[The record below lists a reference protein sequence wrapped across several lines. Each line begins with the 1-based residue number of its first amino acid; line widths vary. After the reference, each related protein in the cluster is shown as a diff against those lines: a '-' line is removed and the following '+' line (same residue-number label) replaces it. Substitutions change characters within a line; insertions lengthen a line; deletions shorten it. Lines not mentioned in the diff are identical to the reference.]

1 MDDEA
6 IVGQIDYIEEQVDF
20 LIELCNSLKSENA
33 ELKGKVETLEGELQ
47 EKTQTETAFA
57 EQRENI
63 RGKID
68 GLMDRL
74 NNYIDVTS

>member
-47 EKTQTETAFA
+47 VKTQTETAFA

-74 NNYIDVTS
+74 NNYIDVAS

>member
-20 LIELCNSLKSENA
+20 LIELCNSLKSDNA
-33 ELKGKVETLEGELQ
+33 ELKGRVDVLEGERR
-47 EKTQTETAFA
+47 EKTQAETVFT

-74 NNYIDVTS
+74 NNYIDVAS

>member
-20 LIELCNSLKSENA
+20 LIELCNSLKSENV
-33 ELKGKVETLEGELQ
+33 ELKGRVELLEGELQ
-47 EKTQTETAFA
+47 EKTQSEAAYT
-57 EQRENI
+57 EQRESI

-74 NNYIDVTS
+74 NNYIDVSS

>member
-20 LIELCNSLKSENA
+20 LIELCNSLKSEKA
-33 ELKGKVETLEGELQ
+33 ELKGRVEILEGQLQ
-47 EKTQTETAFA
+47 EKTQSEAAFV

-74 NNYIDVTS
+74 NNYIDVAP

>member
-1 MDDEA
+1 LDDEA

-33 ELKGKVETLEGELQ
+33 ELKGRIEILEGELQ
-47 EKTQTETAFA
+47 EKSESEAALA
-57 EQRENI
+57 EQRESI

-74 NNYIDVTS
+74 NNYIDVAS

>member
-33 ELKGKVETLEGELQ
+33 ELKGKIETLEGELQ
-47 EKTQTETAFA
+47 EKTHTETAFV

-74 NNYIDVTS
+74 NNYIDVAS

>member
-33 ELKGKVETLEGELQ
+33 DLKGRIEILEGDLR
-47 EKTQTETAFA
+47 EKTKSEAAFA
-57 EQRENI
+57 EQRESI

-74 NNYIDVTS
+74 NNYIDVSS

>member
-20 LIELCNSLKSENA
+20 LIELCNSLKSEKA
-33 ELKGKVETLEGELQ
+33 ELKGRIEILEGQLQ
-47 EKTQTETAFA
+47 EKNQSEAAFV
-57 EQRENI
+57 EQRETI

-74 NNYIDVTS
+74 NTYIDVDS

>member
-20 LIELCNSLKSENA
+20 LIELCNSLKTENT
-33 ELKGKVETLEGELQ
+33 ELKEKIEVLESDLQ
-47 EKTQTETAFA
+47 EKSQSETAFA

-74 NNYIDVTS
+74 NNYIDVDS

>member
-1 MDDEA
+1 LDDEA

-20 LIELCNSLKSENA
+20 LIELCNSLKSEKA
-33 ELKGKVETLEGELQ
+33 ELKGRIEILEGQLQ
-47 EKTQTETAFA
+47 EKNQSEAAFV
-57 EQRENI
+57 EQRETI

-74 NNYIDVTS
+74 NTYIDVDS

>member
-20 LIELCNSLKSENA
+20 LIELCNSLKSEKA
-33 ELKGKVETLEGELQ
+33 ELKGRIEILEGQLQ
-47 EKTQTETAFA
+47 EKTQSEAAFA
-57 EQRENI
+57 EQRETI

-74 NNYIDVTS
+74 NTYIDVDS

>member
-20 LIELCNSLKSENA
+20 LIELCNSLKTENT
-33 ELKGKVETLEGELQ
+33 ELKGKIEVLEGDLQ
-47 EKTQTETAFA
+47 EKIQSETAFA
-57 EQRENI
+57 EQKENI
-63 RGKID
+63 RGKIG

-74 NNYIDVTS
+74 NSYIDVDS

>member
-74 NNYIDVTS
+74 NNYIDVAS

>member
-1 MDDEA
+1 LDDEA

-33 ELKGKVETLEGELQ
+33 ELKGRIELLEGELQ
-47 EKTQTETAFA
+47 EKTQTETAFT

-74 NNYIDVTS
+74 NNYIDVAS

>member
-74 NNYIDVTS
+74 NTYIDVAS

>member
-6 IVGQIDYIEEQVDF
+6 IIGQIDYIEEQVDF
-20 LIELCNSLKSENA
+20 LIELCNTLKAENT
-33 ELKGKVETLEGELQ
+33 ELKEKVATLEGNLQ
-47 EKTQTETAFA
+47 VKADAEVQLT

-68 GLMDRL
+68 GLMERL
-74 NNYIDVTS
+74 NSYIEVAS

>member
-1 MDDEA
+1 LDDEA

-20 LIELCNSLKSENA
+20 LIELCNSLKSEKA
-33 ELKGKVETLEGELQ
+33 ELKGRVEILEGQLQ
-47 EKTQTETAFA
+47 EKTQSEAAFV
-57 EQRENI
+57 EQRETI

-74 NNYIDVTS
+74 NTYIDVDS

>member
-1 MDDEA
+1 LDDEA

-33 ELKGKVETLEGELQ
+33 DLKGRIEILEGELQ
-47 EKTQTETAFA
+47 EKSSSEAALA

-74 NNYIDVTS
+74 NNYIEVSS